1 MITLK
6 TDPRG
11 FTLVELMIVVVIIGV
26 LAAIAIPNFLRYQA
40 KSRQAEA
47 KMNLGAVFMSQT
59 AYFGEATAYGNF
71 AQIGFILAGSTNRY
85 TYRSGGAAPDGGPST
100 GMIGADLIDPGE
112 GFLPTQEN
120 KTLPAMNSK
129 AGTLN
134 PTFIATATA
143 NLDGDESIDQ
153 WHVDQM
159 KRDLQDPD
167 VNDVTK

>member
-1 MITLK
+1 MGTLK
-6 TDPRG
+6 TDGRG
-11 FTLVELMIVVVIIGV
+11 FTLVELMIVVAIIGI

-85 TYRSGGAAPDGGPST
+85 TYRSGGAAPEGGPST
-100 GMIGADLIDPGE
+100 GMVGADFISPGGGLI
-112 GFLPTQEN
+112 PTHEN
-120 KTLPAMNSK
+120 KAVPAINSK
-129 AGTLN
+129 AGTPN
-134 PTFIATATA
+134 PRFIATATA

-159 KRDLQDPD
+159 KRDLQNAD
-167 VNDVTK
+167 VNDVTS

>member
-1 MITLK
+1 MVTPRNDL
-6 TDPRG
+6 RG
-11 FTLVELMIVVVIIGV
+11 FTLVELMIVVVIIGI

-47 KMNLGAVFMSQT
+47 KMNLGAIFMSQT

-100 GMIGADLIDPGE
+100 GMIGADLISPGD
-112 GFLPTQEN
+112 GFLPTSEN
-120 KTLPAMNSK
+120 TVVPAMNSK
-129 AGTLN
+129 AGTPN
-134 PTFIATATA
+134 PGFVATATA

-159 KRDLQDPD
+159 KRDLQNAD
-167 VNDVTK
+167 VNDVSS

>member
-1 MITLK
+1 MVTPRA
-6 TDPRG
+6 DVRG
-11 FTLVELMIVVVIIGV
+11 FTLVELMIVVVIIGI

-100 GMIGADLIDPGE
+100 GMIGADLISPGD

-120 KTLPAMNSK
+120 KAVPAMNSK
-129 AGTLN
+129 AGTPN
-134 PTFIATATA
+134 PGFVATATA

-159 KRDLQDPD
+159 KRDLQNPD
-167 VNDVTK
+167 VNDVSS